1 MSTREK
7 HPMTVIDLDSHLR
20 EEYVMDEVYKLSGEF
35 ADKTPK
41 RVSEG
46 KHPIDTKFEYAFFP
60 WTKKEEKAYNHDWV
74 YHPEKGYMDGEMAAR
89 QVGGYDM
96 ATRVKHNAKAGVDKQ
111 LIFPTGISNAAQAP
125 GPLGGALARAYNTW
139 VYNLC
144 KDYPGV
150 LYPIGVVPAGYPE
163 GMAAEAEHCVKTLGF
178 QALHMACFTGDMTVD
193 DVAYEPFYAMVEKL
207 GVPLF
212 AHPNSRGPS
221 QSKFKTFTQ
230 IHALGRPFNSCM
242 TLIGM
247 VLGGVFDRYPGLKV
261 VFFECS
267 AEFPLYWMH
276 RMDDDH
282 KFTDGDIFKE
292 HGMGQIEHLPSYYMK
307 KNCFYTCES
316 DEKWLGRSMEEMGED
331 RILFASD
338 YPHFDSEYPN
348 TVPDLKARTDLSAMQ
363 KEKLLGK
370 NAEELLGW

>member
-1 MSTREK
+1 MSL
-7 HPMTVIDLDSHLR
+7 VIDIDSHLR
-20 EEYVMDEVYKLSGEF
+20 EEYFLDEVFKLSGEF

-41 RVSEG
+41 KVGTG
-46 KHPIDTKFEYAFFP
+46 KYPIDNKFEYAFFP
-60 WTKKEEKAYNHDWV
+60 WTAREEMSYNHDWV
-74 YHPEKGYMDGEMAAR
+74 YHPDDNYMDGEMAAR

-96 ATRVKHNAKAGVDKQ
+96 NVRLQHNARAGVDKQ
-111 LIFPTGISNAAQAP
+111 FIFPTGITNAAQAP
-125 GPLGGALARAYNTW
+125 GPLGGALARSYNNW
-139 VYNLC
+139 VAKLVRGNEKTLF
-144 KDYPGV
+144 
-150 LYPIGVVPAGYPE
+150 PIGVMPAGYPE
-163 GMAAEAEHCVKTLGF
+163 GMAAEAEYCVKTLGF
-178 QALHMACFTGDMTVD
+178 KALHLACFTKDHTVD
-193 DVAYEPFYAMVEKL
+193 DPAYEDFYATVEKL
-207 GVPLF
+207 GVPIF
-212 AHPNSRGPS
+212 SHPNSRGPS

-242 TLIGM
+242 VLIGM

-282 KFTDGDIFKE
+282 KFTDGEIFKQ

-316 DEKWLGRSMEEMGED
+316 DEKYLGRAVEEMG
-331 RILFASD
+331 ISQVLFASD

-348 TVPDLKARTDLSAMQ
+348 TVPDIRARTDITAKQ
-363 KEKLLGK
+363 KEMILGR
-370 NAEELLGW
+370 NAEAMLKM